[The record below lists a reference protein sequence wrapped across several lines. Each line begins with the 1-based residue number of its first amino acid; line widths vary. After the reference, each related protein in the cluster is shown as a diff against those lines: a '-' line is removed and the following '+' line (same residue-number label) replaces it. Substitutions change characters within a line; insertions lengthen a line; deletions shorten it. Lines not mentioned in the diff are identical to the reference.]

1 MSRHDANA
9 DSAGKDRLSVWRGR
23 LEGALATLR
32 RLAGSTEHEFLGIGA
47 RLQEIHAQ
55 AGDLSTTAQQL
66 VESASG
72 SRLHQLIDRLREML
86 AEMEGFLDRA
96 RTQSEVSRDGLHRV
110 AAQLKEVE
118 APLHGVKRMSKH
130 LYMLEVSI
138 KIESAYL
145 GDIGSEFLNLAMDI
159 KKLSQQIKEKVN
171 AIDEQRTVLTAAIGK
186 NLDRIEE
193 AGRTQDRQ
201 AAASRGQ
208 TAASLGRLEEI
219 NQRFSQLGAGIAS
232 VSRENS
238 DSLSTIVQSMQF
250 HDIYRQQ
257 VEHVVEALE
266 TLLPVFSQAAPEEGG
281 GETVLRDQIGRI
293 GDVCELQEAQLQF
306 ASSELYRAV
315 LAIIDNLRQ
324 IGAKQA
330 EMSEDISR
338 HSGSLGSS
346 GASFIDEVSAEMSSL
361 ADLLGLC
368 AANNSAVAEIMKEVI
383 GTVGRITGFVVDIE
397 GIGKDIIQIALN
409 ARIKASSAGDKGA
422 SMSVLAEEIG
432 QMSSEAVGRT
442 DHIGTTLAE
451 IDQATAQLA
460 AETSGGEE
468 ELSKGLGSIKS
479 ELAAIITTLDEM
491 GEEILSRLA
500 RVKQQVTGLTGGIE
514 RLTRTIDIH
523 EKTKGPA
530 DQVLTTLAA
539 IFGEARAI
547 APASEAFKEDL
558 RLMAQRYT
566 MESERRIHES
576 IAGRHGVAMV
586 ATETVASVSDS
597 EFGDNVDLF

>member
-1 MSRHDANA
+1 MSRGGVTAGN
-9 DSAGKDRLSVWRGR
+9 AGKEQLTVWHGR
-23 LEGALATLR
+23 LEGALTTLR

-47 RLQEIHAQ
+47 RLQEIHQQ
-55 AGDLSTTAQQL
+55 AGELSATAQQL

-72 SRLHQLIDRLREML
+72 SRLHQLIERLREML
-86 AEMEGFLDRA
+86 AEMEGFLGRA
-96 RTQSEVSRDGLHRV
+96 RGQSQVSGEGLDTVAVRLREV
-110 AAQLKEVE
+110 AA
-118 APLHGVKRMSKH
+118 PLQGVKRMSKH

-171 AIDEQRTVLTAAIGK
+171 AIDELRAVLATTIGK
-186 NLDRIEE
+186 NLHRIEE
-193 AGRTQDRQ
+193 AGRSQDQ
-201 AAASRGQ
+201 QSEASRGK
-208 TAASLGRLEEI
+208 TAESLGQLEEI
-219 NQRFSQLGAGIAS
+219 NLRFSQLGAEIAT

-250 HDIYRQQ
+250 HDIFRQQ

-266 TLLPVFSQAAPEEGG
+266 NLMPAFPEGPTEGQ
-281 GETVLRDQIGRI
+281 GEQERLELIGRI
-293 GDVCELQEAQLQF
+293 GDVCELQQAQLQF
-306 ASSELYRAV
+306 AASELYQAV
-315 LAIIDNLRQ
+315 LAIVDNLRL
-324 IGAKQA
+324 IGSKQA
-330 EMSEDISR
+330 EISDSIAR
-338 HSGSLGSS
+338 RTGSLDTS
-346 GASFIDEVSAEMSSL
+346 GASFIGEVAKQMSSL

-368 AANNSAVAEIMKEVI
+368 AENNSAVAEIVKEVL

-409 ARIKASSAGDKGA
+409 ARIKASSAGERGA

-442 DHIGTTLAE
+442 DLIGKTLAE
-451 IDQATAQLA
+451 IDSATAKMAEETASGEQVLA
-460 AETSGGEE
+460 RGLTTIKE
-468 ELSKGLGSIKS
+468 ELA
-479 ELAAIITTLDEM
+479 EIIATLDKM

-500 RVKQQVTGLTGGIE
+500 TVKQQVKVVTGAID
-514 RLTRTIDIH
+514 RLTRSIDIH

-530 DQVLTTLAA
+530 DQVLATLST

-558 RLMAQRYT
+558 RLMARRYT

-576 IAGRHGVAMV
+576 IAGRHGVSMMV
-586 ATETVASVSDS
+586 TATAASEPES

>member
-1 MSRHDANA
+1 MSRLAGST
-9 DSAGKDRLSVWRGR
+9 DSTGQDRPSLWRGQ
-23 LEGALATLR
+23 LEGTLATLR

-55 AGDLSTTAQQL
+55 AAELSATAQLL

-72 SRLHQLIDRLREML
+72 SRLHQLIERLREML

-110 AAQLKEVE
+110 ATQLKEVE

-171 AIDEQRTVLTAAIGK
+171 AIDDQRTVLTVAIGK

-193 AGRTQDRQ
+193 AGHTQDQQ

-219 NQRFSQLGAGIAS
+219 NQRFSQLGAGIAA

-257 VEHVVEALE
+257 VEHVVESLE
-266 TLLPVFSQAAPEEGG
+266 TLLPVFSETSRQQADQAAD
-281 GETVLRDQIGRI
+281 LDRIGRI

-315 LAIIDNLRQ
+315 LAIIDNLRL

-330 EMSEDISR
+330 EMSADISR
-338 HSGSLGSS
+338 QSDSLSTS

-361 ADLLGLC
+361 AELLGLC
-368 AANNSAVAEIMKEVI
+368 ADNNSAVAEIMKEVI

-409 ARIKASSAGDKGA
+409 ARIKASSAGEKGA

-442 DHIGTTLAE
+442 DLIGTTLAE

-460 AETSGGEE
+460 AKTTGGEE
-468 ELSKGLGSIKS
+468 ELAHGLGGIKS
-479 ELAAIITTLDEM
+479 ELAAIIATLDEM
-491 GEEILSRLA
+491 GEEILSRLTK
-500 RVKQQVTGLTGGIE
+500 VKHQVTGLTGAID
-514 RLTRTIDIH
+514 RLTRSIDIH

-530 DQVLTTLAA
+530 DQVLATLSA
-539 IFGEARAI
+539 IFGEARTI

-558 RLMAQRYT
+558 RQMAKRYT

-576 IAGRHGVAMV
+576 IAGRHGVTMA
-586 ATETVASVSDS
+586 AAETAASASDS